1 MRVWLSTVILV
12 FAVLF
17 MSSLPALSQQPSA
30 PQEVSQ
36 EAVSWGQSLSD
47 VISSKMPVG
56 RIAKQGFDW
65 FKTTF
70 AQPFNMMRL
79 TLDGSLRMVQNG
91 LLWPPPWLFILAL
104 GALSYFLKR
113 DWRNTVLTVLGF
125 AFILNQGYW
134 KDTMESLSLLIWS
147 FAICMGFGVPIGIYA
162 AHHPR
167 LYRAMQPVLDM
178 MQVVPSFVYL
188 LPGMAL
194 FRIGMVPGLIATVI
208 FVIPIAIRLTEQG
221 ISATPRSLKEA
232 GEAFGAS
239 PRQQLWKVELPFALP
254 LIRAAMTQT
263 ILLSLSMVVIAAAV
277 GANGLG
283 KQVYVA
289 LQRNDVALG
298 FESGLV
304 IVVVAIVLDRLF
316 RPQMR
321 R

>member
-1 MRVWLSTVILV
+1 MKTLLSRAIVICTVVICAVIFV
-12 FAVLF
+12 FTWSASAQENSISQALF
-17 MSSLPALSQQPSA
+17 DT
-30 PQEVSQ
+30 V
-36 EAVSWGQSLSD
+36 
-47 VISSKMPVG
+47 SSKIPVG
-56 RIAKQGFDW
+56 KITKQGFDW
-65 FKTTF
+65 FKVTF
-70 AQPFNMMRL
+70 ASGFNIMRIG
-79 TLDGSLRMVQNG
+79 LDSSLRLVQNG
-91 LLWPPPWLFILAL
+91 LLWPPPWLFILAI
-104 GALSYFLKR
+104 GALSYLIKR
-113 DWRNTVLTVLGF
+113 DWKNTAFTIIGF
-125 AFILNQGYW
+125 AFIFNQGYW

-147 FAICMGFGVPIGIYA
+147 FTLCMGFGVPIGIYA

-167 LYRAMQPVLDM
+167 LYRLLQPILDM

-221 ISATPRSLKEA
+221 ISATPKSLIEA

-239 PRQQLWKVELPFALP
+239 RRQRLWKVELPFAVP

-316 RPQMR
+316 RPAR
-321 R
+321 EGR

>member
-1 MRVWLSTVILV
+1 MKPLLSRVILV
-12 FAVLF
+12 FTLLF
-17 MSSLPALSQQPSA
+17 IVTLPISAQETSLT
-30 PQEVSQ
+30 
-36 EAVSWGQSLSD
+36 QSVFDTFST
-47 VISSKMPVG
+47 KMPVG
-56 RIAKQGFDW
+56 KITKQGFDW
-65 FKTTF
+65 FKATF
-70 AQPFNMMRL
+70 ADGFNVMRIA
-79 TLDGSLRMVQNG
+79 LDSSLRTVQNG
-91 LLWPPPWLFILAL
+91 LLWPPAWLFIAAL
-104 GALSYFLKR
+104 GALSYLIKR
-113 DWRNTVLTVLGF
+113 DWRNVALTVIGF

-134 KDTMESLSLLIWS
+134 KDTMESLSLLVWS

-167 LYRAMQPVLDM
+167 LYRLIQPILDM

-208 FVIPIAIRLTEQG
+208 FVIPVAIRLTQQG
-221 ISATPRSLKEA
+221 ISATPRALLEA

-239 PRQQLWKVELPFALP
+239 KRQKLWKVELPFALP
-254 LIRAAMTQT
+254 LIRTAMTQT

-316 RPQMR
+316 RPSR
-321 R
+321 GGK

>member
-1 MRVWLSTVILV
+1 MKALLSRVIICFTL
-12 FAVLF
+12 LF
-17 MSSLPALSQQPSA
+17 MFTLPVGAQSTTLSV
-30 PQEVSQ
+30 PQD
-36 EAVSWGQSLSD
+36 SWGQALFD
-47 VISSKMPVG
+47 MMSSKIPVG
-56 RIAKQGFDW
+56 KITKQGFDW
-65 FKTTF
+65 FKTSF
-70 AQPFNMMRL
+70 ASLFDMMRL
-79 TLDGSLRMVQNG
+79 ALDSSLRLVQNG

-104 GALSYFLKR
+104 GALSYAVKR
-113 DWRNTVLTVLGF
+113 DLRNMLLTIIGF
-125 AFILNQGYW
+125 TFILNQGYW

-147 FAICMGFGVPIGIYA
+147 FAICMGFGVPIGIYC
-162 AHHPR
+162 AHHQRFYR
-167 LYRAMQPVLDM
+167 LVQPVLDM

-221 ISATPRSLKEA
+221 ISSTPRALLEA

-239 PRQQLWKVELPFALP
+239 PRQTLWKVELPFALP

-298 FESGLV
+298 FESGVV

-316 RPQMR
+316 RPVKKA
-321 R
+321 